1 MFISRDDLMRF
12 YFLILLLLGL
22 WLLKIVGV
30 VVICFCLIVL
40 GIDLLVLYRML
51 ILGVIGFF
59 LLNNVFWG
67 LSLLLLRFIDCMIL
81 LDRVVGGVYMCL
93 IVLGFGNLCWV
104 LVLLR
109 KIRVVYCVLLLR
121 FYVVLL
127 GLGVNIW
134 LVILLL
140 LVMCIDCF

>member
-1 MFISRDDLMRF
+1 M
-12 YFLILLLLGL
+12 
-22 WLLKIVGV
+22 GV

-81 LDRVVGGVYMCL
+81 LDRVVGGVYRCL
-93 IVLGFGNLCWV
+93 IVLGFGSLCWV